1 VARSVRRSTEALSI
15 ALQQTRARDIM
26 HVIALGGGGR
36 VPDKGDGLT
45 PERFDCFISY
55 ARASSTQLAMDL
67 QSGLERF
74 AKPWNRLRAMRVFR
88 DDQSMAANT
97 ALWGT
102 IEQGLREAR
111 WLVLLATPPAAASRY
126 VNDEVA
132 WWRHNKGAH
141 TLLLVRADGTIEWD
155 EDKAAFKTTSS
166 AIPPALHDAYQQ
178 EPRWIDLTWFDEPGS
193 LGKSDPRFQERVAD
207 LSSAITG
214 VERDVLIGENV
225 RQHRKTR
232 RLTRAAVSALA
243 VLLVLALSAGAAA
256 FYQRGEALRQRDAAY
271 QQSVLATARQLAAT
285 ATNLADFDLQSAM
298 LLATTAYKT
307 RPEHQTELALHAA
320 ITRTPQLI
328 GFFDF
333 GEPVT
338 FVDAAADMKMIV
350 GGAESGKVY
359 SLDRA
364 SRQRTELFDLHAPIG
379 FLAVADDGKT
389 VAATTSTNHDDG
401 RVTSDSALWQDGE
414 VTQLPGQRLMA
425 LSPSGH
431 TRVAM
436 PDAGL
441 NPDVLEITS
450 NGRQTS
456 ITTPGSTTHWVDL
469 PNDAVV
475 VSMNEYGQYMRAAI
489 DGSNRETTQIPMG
502 VWMFGGNLSPDGN
515 SFTYTNSATDIQVWN
530 LAGPLQPEYE
540 DSPTVGQAAD
550 VKLSDLALNVNGTR
564 LATASD
570 GAIYVSDVRP
580 RGQGTGYTTLR
591 GAGKSPH
598 SLHFLSDNIILSASG
613 SSAALWDLSHTTQLA
628 HVTPADVGKSCSA
641 CWPPNVA
648 PSPDGK
654 KVVITNDGFGSS
666 FVNTATGLTITHFS
680 YQDVKSHAA
689 AALQA
694 AAATIWLDNDRLF
707 VYSTRGH
714 GWILHGDQLDAVDR
728 SFDLPRGKDVT
739 QLALQYDGSIMAT
752 SGGALFRVDPAG
764 VRYALADIAA
774 TALAPGGGYAVKIGK
789 PQDGKTAVKVIDTE
803 GFRVIREITVDGK
816 LLNFVANNAGQ
827 LALLR
832 AVGTGNKVVNTE
844 LLSLD
849 LQHGTVRTVGMLG
862 TAISAEA
869 VVATGDALFAEENG
883 AIAMYS
889 LRDGSELQL
898 LPVRSAKRAWNALG
912 LTGDGATLVIASEPS
927 KAVLRLPITGD
938 AWVSRA
944 CKAAGRGLEKSDLD
958 GVVASMN
965 GLVPGCGD
973 RLPS

>member
-1 VARSVRRSTEALSI
+1 MPGKGERSTA
-15 ALQQTRARDIM
+15 
-26 HVIALGGGGR
+26 
-36 VPDKGDGLT
+36 
-45 PERFDCFISY
+45 ERFDCFISY
-55 ARASSTQLAMDL
+55 ARASSNQLAQDL

-111 WLVLLATPPAAASRY
+111 WLVLLATPEAAASRY

-132 WWRHNKGAH
+132 WWVHNKGAQ
-141 TLLLVRADGTIEWD
+141 TVLLVRARGDIEWD
-155 EDKAAFKTTSS
+155 RGTGTFKPGST
-166 AIPPALHDAYQQ
+166 AIPPALHHAYQE
-178 EPRWIDLTWFDEPGS
+178 EPRWIDLTWFDEDGS
-193 LGKSDPRFQERVAD
+193 LGKADPRFQERVAD

-214 VERDVLIGENV
+214 VERDTLIGENV
-225 RQHRKTR
+225 RQLRKTR

-256 FYQRGEALRQRDAAY
+256 FCQRGEALRQRDAAY

-285 ATNLADFDLQSAM
+285 AVNLADFDLQSAM

-338 FVDAAADMKMIV
+338 FVEAPADMKTIV
-350 GGAESGKVY
+350 GGTESGKVY
-359 SLDRA
+359 RLDRA
-364 SRQRTELFDLHAPIG
+364 SRQRTELFDLPGPIG
-379 FLAVADDGKT
+379 FLGVADDGKT
-389 VAATTSTNHDDG
+389 VAAATSTNHDDG
-401 RVTSDSALWQDGE
+401 RVTSDSALWQDGN
-414 VTQLPGQRLMA
+414 VTPLPGQRLMA

-441 NPDVLEITS
+441 NPDVLQITS
-450 NGRQTS
+450 DGRQTS
-456 ITTPGSTTHWVDL
+456 ISTPGSTTHWVDL

-489 DGSNRETTQIPMG
+489 DGSNRETTQTPMG
-502 VWMFGGNLSPDGN
+502 TWMFGGNLSPDGN
-515 SFTYTNSATDIQVWN
+515 SFTYTNGGTDIEVWN
-530 LAGPLQPEYE
+530 LAGPLQPEYG

-550 VKLSDLALNVNGTR
+550 VKLSDLALNLNGTR

-570 GAIYVSDVRP
+570 GSIYVSDVRP
-580 RGQGTGYTTLR
+580 RGQGTGFTAMS

-613 SSAALWDLSHTTQLA
+613 STAALWDLSHTTQLA

-648 PSPDGK
+648 PSPDGT

-666 FVNTATGLTITHFS
+666 FVNTATGLNVTHFS
-680 YQDVKSHAA
+680 YDNANSAAA

-694 AAATIWLDNDRLF
+694 ATATIWLDNDRLF
-707 VYSTRGH
+707 VYSNKGR
-714 GWILHGDQLDAVDR
+714 GWILHGDHLDAFDR

-739 QLALQYDGSIMAT
+739 QLALQFDGSIMAI
-752 SGGALFRVDPAG
+752 SGGALFRVDPAAG
-764 VRYALADIAA
+764 RYTVADSPA

-789 PQDGKTAVKVIDTE
+789 PQDGKTAVKVIDTD
-803 GFRVIREITVDGK
+803 GFRAIRDITVDGK
-816 LLNFVANNAGQ
+816 LLNFAAHNAGQ

-832 AVGTGNKVVNTE
+832 AVGTGDKVADTD

-849 LQHGTVRTVGMLG
+849 LQHGTVRTVGRLG
-862 TAISAEA
+862 TAITAEA

-889 LRDGSELQL
+889 LRDGSQLQL
-898 LPVRSAKRAWNALG
+898 LPVMSAERAWNGLG
-912 LTGDGATLVIASEPS
+912 LTGDGATLLIASEPAE
-927 KAVLRLPITGD
+927 AVLRLPITGD

-944 CKAAGRGLEKSDLD
+944 CKATGRGLAKSDLD

-973 RLPS
+973 RLPN